1 MIWLIVLLF
10 STILVN
16 ETVDI
21 AVHDALLDGCRGSVE
36 ISGNSKLSNFTGKV
50 VARDANLTIVG
61 SEIDNLYCYNS
72 TVRAYHNLIRY
83 TELHN
88 CTFIASLNTLIGV
101 KGYNS
106 AYRNDFVTYTV
117 FNETK
122 TEYIGNYW
130 YLGSFSAEP
139 VDEDLDY
146 VADLVTCPLSI
157 NIDGSHF
164 CERPLLAMHV
174 SYVFHGTHS
183 PEEVLGPA
191 PETPAPFQ
199 ETSQEGL
206 PLMAPVLAAISAT
219 TCVVLV
225 ALVLRRMKR

>member
-1 MIWLIVLLF
+1 MIWLIILLF

-50 VARDANLTIVG
+50 VARNANLTIVE

-72 TVRAYHNLIRY
+72 TVRAYHNLIHY

-88 CTFIASLNTLIGV
+88 CTFIASLNTFISV

-106 AYRNDFVTYTV
+106 TYRNGFVTYTV
-117 FNETK
+117 FNMTR

-130 YLGSFSAEP
+130 LFGSFSAKP
-139 VDEDLDY
+139 VDEDMDY
-146 VADLVTCPLSI
+146 VSDFTVCPLNI

-174 SYVFHGTHS
+174 SYSFHGAHE
-183 PEEVLGPA
+183 PGDVLGPA
-191 PETPAPFQ
+191 PDTPVSLQ
-199 ETSQEGL
+199 ETSREELL
-206 PLMAPVLAAISAT
+206 PTAVVLAAISAAIG
-219 TCVVLV
+219 VVGAV
-225 ALVLRRMKR
+225 FVLRRMKR